1 MAVNNFKSK
10 LWATMILASLQNK
23 SVAEWFVN
31 HNYEGEIR
39 QQGDTVNI
47 NILNDVTVKDYVP
60 SNDIT
65 YDDLDTTLAQLVV
78 NQAKYCAIK
87 LDDVDKVQAAGELIG
102 PATDNMAYKLNDS
115 YDKYIFNT
123 LSTAATAKADNMIGT
138 DEAPV
143 SIANADAAVDVFI
156 DVVTKANRNNIS
168 NIDRRAV
175 VTPEVAGAIM
185 KSEKRSITPKFAE
198 FIETGYIGNMY
209 GVEVFSSNNLAKSKG
224 GNDLILMTNPNMTT
238 VASQLLNMEALRSEK
253 SFKDLVRALH
263 VYGAKTVYENGVVG
277 AYVTLQ

>member
-1 MAVNNFKSK
+1 MAVTNFKSK

-31 HNYEGEIR
+31 HNYEGDIR

-47 NILNDVTVKDYVP
+47 NILNDVTVRDYVP
-60 SNDIT
+60 STDIT

-78 NQAKYCAIK
+78 DQAKYCAIK
-87 LDDVDKVQAAGELIG
+87 LDDVDKVQAAGELLG

-115 YDKYIFNT
+115 YDKYIFDT
-123 LSTAATAKADNMIGT
+123 LKAAATAKADNMIGT
-138 DEAPV
+138 DEAPI
-143 SIANADAAVDVFI
+143 SIVDANKAVDVFI

-175 VTPEVAGAIM
+175 VTPEFAGAIM
-185 KSEKRSITPKFAE
+185 KSEKRSINPKYAE
-198 FIETGYIGNMY
+198 FVETGYIGNMY
-209 GVEVFSSNNLAKSKG
+209 GVEVFSSNNLAKSTG

-277 AYVTLQ
+277 AYVTLK

>member
-10 LWATMILASLQNK
+10 LWATMILASLKNK

-31 HNYEGEIR
+31 HNYEGDIR

-47 NILNDVTVKDYVP
+47 NILNDVTVRDYVP
-60 SNDIT
+60 SSDIT

-78 NQAKYCAIK
+78 DQAKYCAIK

-115 YDKYIFNT
+115 YDKYIFDT
-123 LSTAATAKADNMIGT
+123 LKAAATAKSDNMIGT
-138 DEAPV
+138 DEVPI
-143 SIANADAAVDVFI
+143 SIIDSNAAIDVFI
-156 DVVTKANRNNIS
+156 DVLTKANRNNIS

-185 KSEKRSITPKFAE
+185 KSDKRSITPKFAE
-198 FIETGYIGNMY
+198 FIENGYIGNMY
-209 GVEVFSSNNLAKSKG
+209 GVEVFSSNNLAKSTG

-277 AYVTLQ
+277 AYVTLK